1 MRFLLL
7 VALTFTGAGQATAIS
22 TNGRI
27 ATLLQKVL
35 PAKSAGMIGK
45 QAARFVAGAG
55 FIGLALCGTIT
66 GCERGEQILSGV
78 VGAEGTEIVDDSNGQ
93 YIWLSEQYFSLV
105 DENQQAGHFDQLQ
118 ADLWPIDDF
127 QVIPNHRDVG
137 ERVSQ
142 LHHVDNSLTIQRW
155 GEVVD
160 VYDNGYYRIMITRE
174 AYSYDG
180 RFTPFQPFTMLIHQ
194 DLPWGDGGFIMMGIN

>member
-1 MRFLLL
+1 MRFLLV
-7 VALTFTGAGQATAIS
+7 VALTFTGAGHATAIS

-27 ATLLQKVL
+27 ATLLLKVL

-45 QAARFVAGAG
+45 QAGRFVAGAG

-78 VGAEGTEIVDDSNGQ
+78 VGVEGSETLDDSNGQ
-93 YIWLSEQYFSLV
+93 YIPLTDQYFSLV

-118 ADLWPIDDF
+118 ADLWPIDDLRP
-127 QVIPNHRDVG
+127 IPNHEYIGAKVN
-137 ERVSQ
+137 Q
-142 LHHVDNSLTIQRW
+142 LNNIDASKTIQRW

-160 VYDNGYYRIMITRE
+160 VYDNGYYRIKVTRE

-180 RFTPFQPFTMLIHQ
+180 RLPPFQPFTMLIHQ
-194 DLPWGDGGFIMMGIN
+194 DLPWGEGGFIFMGRI